1 MELTIEQTLQ
11 KAVAA
16 HKEGKLQ
23 DAERMYQAI
32 LQSQPKHPH
41 ANHNQGVLAVSV
53 NKAGAALPLFK
64 TALEANP
71 KIEQFWLSYIDAL
84 IKEKEFDNAK
94 RVLEEAKNRGVAE
107 GKLKVLETQL
117 TTNAL
122 VNEPK
127 LAVQNKSL
135 PLSQSRKKLPDKKKR
150 RNKAKK
156 QNLKA
161 KNPSQQQLTCLLE
174 LYQNRRL
181 SDAEKLAI
189 SITQDFPKH
198 QFGWKVLGAV
208 LKQTGRIN
216 ESLIA
221 MQKSVQLSPEDA
233 EAHTHL
239 GATLQELGKLDK
251 AVASHTQAIVTNP
264 NYPDAHYNLG
274 ITLLEQGRLAEAAAS
289 YTQAI
294 ALKPDFAEAHYNLG
308 NTLLELQR
316 PDEAEASYKQA
327 IAVRPSYAEAY
338 SNLGNT
344 LLELERLSEAKASY
358 TQAIT
363 LKPDFAEA
371 HMNLGN
377 TLKKLR
383 RLDEAEASYTQ
394 AIAVKP
400 DFAEAYSSLGIA
412 LQELGKL
419 DEAKANYSKAI
430 QLKPDLA
437 IAHGNLGKTL
447 YELGLRDS
455 ALMHFEKNLQ
465 LLRGIK
471 PIDLHHKSFRQ
482 ISNAKLDH
490 DIEQFEYIASSG
502 YDITKF
508 QELAMLYR
516 TIKSEIN
523 HSSDTDILPLTDKHQ
538 RLLQDTYNRPI
549 HILNAPALNES
560 TMRDTH
566 DVNKITENYFKHE
579 FGLTYVDDFLS
590 AAALKS
596 LREFLLGSTIW
607 YDLFHTGGYL
617 GAYLDEGLASPLV
630 LQIADD
636 LRERFPQIFKKHQ
649 LTHLWAYKYDSRASK
664 KDNTFK
670 GINIHADMAAINV
683 NFWITPSSANF
694 DPSSGGLVVYNAEA
708 PIEWDFKTYNNN
720 EDKIRKEI
728 LKSDGEKTIVPYREN
743 RAVIFNSNLFHETD
757 KIEFKEGYANRRIN
771 VTILFGRRES

>member
-294 ALKPDFAEAHYNLG
+294 ALQPDFAEAHYNLG

-344 LLELERLSEAKASY
+344 LLELERLSEAKASL
-358 TQAIT
+358 TQAIL
-363 LKPDFAEA
+363 LKPDFP
-371 HMNLGN
+371 L
-377 TLKKLR
+377 
-383 RLDEAEASYTQ
+383 
-394 AIAVKP
+394 
-400 DFAEAYSSLGIA
+400 
-412 LQELGKL
+412 
-419 DEAKANYSKAI
+419 
-430 QLKPDLA
+430 
-437 IAHGNLGKTL
+437 AHGNLALTL
-447 YELGLRDS
+447 NALGMRES
-455 ALMHFEKNLQ
+455 ALAHFRIRLDLE
-465 LLRGIK
+465 RGSKLINSK
-471 PIDLHHKSFRQ
+471 HKSFTNTSKAK
-482 ISNAKLDH
+482 ISH
-490 DIEQFEYIASSG
+490 DIEQFEYLANSG
-502 YDITKF
+502 YDTTKF
-508 QELAMLYR
+508 SELAAVYR
-516 TIKSEIN
+516 TVASEIN
-523 HSSDTDILPLTDKHQ
+523 CASDTEIVPLSDKH
-538 RLLQDTYNRPI
+538 RRILSGTYNRAF
-549 HILNAPALNES
+549 HILEAPLLDEPTVSKRLN
-560 TMRDTH
+560 
-566 DVNKITENYFKHE
+566 VNKITNDYFSHD
-579 FGLTYVDDFLS
+579 FGLTYIDEFLS
-590 AAALKS
+590 PKTLTS
-596 LREFLLGSTIW
+596 LRNFLLGSTIW
-607 YDLFHTGGYL
+607 FDFFYGNGYI
-617 GAYLDEGLASPLV
+617 GANLKDGLASPLI
-630 LQIADD
+630 LQIAED
-636 LRERFPQIFKKHQ
+636 LRVKLPKIFKHHK
-649 LTHLWAYKYDSRASK
+649 LTQLWAYKYDSRARDK
-664 KDNTFK
+664 AAFK
-670 GINIHADMAAINV
+670 GISVHADFAAINV
-683 NFWITPSSANF
+683 NFWITPKSANLNK
-694 DPSSGGLVVYNAEA
+694 STGGLVVYNAEA
-708 PIEWDFKTYNNN
+708 PQEWNFKTYNTD
-720 EDKIRKEI
+720 EKRIREEI
-728 LKSDGEKTIVPYREN
+728 SKNGGNKKVIPYNEN

-757 KIEFKEGYANRRIN
+757 SIDFKDGYENRRIN
-771 VTILFGRRES
+771 VTMLFGERTL

>member
-208 LKQTGRIN
+208 RKQTGKLT

-239 GATLQELGKLDK
+239 GATLQELGKLDE

-316 PDEAEASYKQA
+316 PDEAEASYTQA

-344 LLELERLSEAKASY
+344 LLELERLSEAKASL
-358 TQAIT
+358 TQAIL
-363 LKPDFAEA
+363 LKPDFP
-371 HMNLGN
+371 L
-377 TLKKLR
+377 
-383 RLDEAEASYTQ
+383 
-394 AIAVKP
+394 
-400 DFAEAYSSLGIA
+400 
-412 LQELGKL
+412 
-419 DEAKANYSKAI
+419 
-430 QLKPDLA
+430 
-437 IAHGNLGKTL
+437 AHGNLALTL
-447 YELGLRDS
+447 NALGMRES
-455 ALMHFEKNLQ
+455 ALAHFRIRLDLE
-465 LLRGIK
+465 RGSKLINSK
-471 PIDLHHKSFRQ
+471 HKSFTNTSKAK
-482 ISNAKLDH
+482 ISH
-490 DIEQFEYIASSG
+490 DIEQFEYLANSG
-502 YDITKF
+502 YDTTKF
-508 QELAMLYR
+508 SELAAVYR
-516 TIKSEIN
+516 TVASEIN
-523 HSSDTDILPLTDKHQ
+523 CASDTEIVPLSDKH
-538 RLLQDTYNRPI
+538 RRILSGTYNRAF
-549 HILNAPALNES
+549 HILEAPLLDEPTVSKRLN
-560 TMRDTH
+560 
-566 DVNKITENYFKHE
+566 VNKITNDYFSHD
-579 FGLTYVDDFLS
+579 FGLTYIDEFLS
-590 AAALKS
+590 PKTLTS
-596 LREFLLGSTIW
+596 LRNFLLGSTIW
-607 YDLFHTGGYL
+607 FDFFYGNGYI
-617 GAYLDEGLASPLV
+617 GANLKDGLASPLI
-630 LQIADD
+630 LQIAED
-636 LRERFPQIFKKHQ
+636 LRVKLPKIFKHHK
-649 LTHLWAYKYDSRASK
+649 LTQLWAYKYDSRARDK
-664 KDNTFK
+664 AAFK
-670 GINIHADMAAINV
+670 GISVHADFAAINV
-683 NFWITPSSANF
+683 NFWITPKSANLNK
-694 DPSSGGLVVYNAEA
+694 STGGLVVYNAEA
-708 PIEWDFKTYNNN
+708 PQEWNFKTYNTD
-720 EDKIRKEI
+720 EKRIREEI
-728 LKSDGEKTIVPYREN
+728 SKNGGNKKVIPYNEN

-757 KIEFKEGYANRRIN
+757 SIDFKDGYENRRIN
-771 VTILFGRRES
+771 VTMLFGKRES